1 MGNDTNNV
9 FCMNAPGATS
19 AAYCDIL
26 FVPRIRAFHVLR
38 IKYATSYNDDIL
50 LHHRKTNNSSK

>member
-9 FCMNAPGATS
+9 FCMNAAGATS

-26 FVPRIRAFHVLR
+26 FLLRFVSRIRALRVLK

-50 LHHRKTNNSSK
+50 TTS